1 MKHLKSYIEYLK
13 ESLDGIE
20 MPYKIYLKE
29 SIGAELESLLNV
41 LDTEKIDFYTF
52 FDVTKDDISE
62 DADIDI
68 LVKNKHFLQALRD
81 KFLKKTNVENSDD
94 YETFLKAPI
103 RFFFLYDKN
112 KNDIENPDYIIVQ
125 EFDKNMKVWIP
136 FKMYIIKDSMNK
148 FYDKLTSKTIEIKAG
163 NDTYIYNTT
172 NSGNNWQLQNTE
184 LENDKFKKM
193 MSSEELESLLGGD
206 TTIKIIY

>member
-1 MKHLKSYIEYLK
+1 MKHLKTYIEYLK

-94 YETFLKAPI
+94 YETFLKSPI

-112 KNDIENPDYIIVQ
+112 KNNIENPDYIIVQ

-148 FYDKLTSKTIEIKAG
+148 FYDKLTSKTIEIKTG

-193 MSSEELESLLGGD
+193 MSSEELESLLGTD
-206 TTIKIIY
+206 TTVKIIY